1 MVPAWYHVG
10 PALWVFDSKIIVYFW
25 FFLIFTRAGLKMLA
39 RGVLKIIHVTPRPPR
54 KTCHVSLV
62 HKV

>member
-10 PALWVFDSKIIVYFW
+10 PALCVFDSKIIVYFL

-39 RGVLKIIHVTPRPPR
+39 RGGTRNYPHG
-54 KTCHVSLV
+54 S
-62 HKV
+62 